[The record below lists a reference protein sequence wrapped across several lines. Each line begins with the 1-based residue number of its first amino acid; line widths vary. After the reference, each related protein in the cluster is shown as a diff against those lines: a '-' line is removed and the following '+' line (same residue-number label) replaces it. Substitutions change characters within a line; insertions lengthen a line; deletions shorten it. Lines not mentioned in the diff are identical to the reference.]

1 MCSLKYNRNH
11 ICGLTLLSGP
21 PHHTVIVGAAH
32 CFSPGDAVRSY
43 TVTCGEHSLRSRG
56 EYEVRQ
62 TNISKLSV
70 LSKSVHAHIMLP
82 R

>member
-1 MCSLKYNRNH
+1 MTLSAVQYPWLCSLKYNRNH

-56 EYEVRQ
+56 EYEVRHFRCPSQ
-62 TNISKLSV
+62 HRPT
-70 LSKSVHAHIMLP
+70 
-82 R
+82 